1 MPHTCSYSFFYLFL
15 LLKKPCLRWWNHSS
29 MSLFWNAIVLT
40 GDQAQSCKSRYLSCE
55 KRETLRSTKQSKK
68 EFDLPSLA
76 ESCEKRETL
85 RSTKQ
90 SKKEFDLPSLAEN
103 CEKREMLC
111 STRHACKTRIHSSL
125 EQQFF
130 LKCCC
135 SSGWIWTVTKIYW
148 WDWWWESEIH
158 GLHCEM
164 G

>member
-1 MPHTCSYSFFYLFL
+1 
-15 LLKKPCLRWWNHSS
+15 
-29 MSLFWNAIVLT
+29 MSLFWESIVLT

-111 STRHACKTRIHSSL
+111 STMRC
-125 EQQFF
+125 
-130 LKCCC
+130 
-135 SSGWIWTVTKIYW
+135 
-148 WDWWWESEIH
+148 
-158 GLHCEM
+158 
-164 G
+164 

>member
-1 MPHTCSYSFFYLFL
+1 MPHTCSYSFIYHFL
-15 LLKKPCLRWWNHSS
+15 LQKKPCLRWWNHSS
-29 MSLFWNAIVLT
+29 MSLFWNAIVLAE
-40 GDQAQSCKSRYLSCE
+40 GQAESSCKSRYL
-55 KRETLRSTKQSKK
+55 
-68 EFDLPSLA
+68 
-76 ESCEKRETL
+76 SCEKRETL

>member
-1 MPHTCSYSFFYLFL
+1 MYLICASYMQLVSFIYHFL
-15 LLKKPCLRWWNHSS
+15 LQKQPCLRAWNHSS

-55 KRETLRSTKQSKK
+55 KRETLRSTRQSTKQ
-68 EFDLPSLA
+68 FDLPSPV
-76 ESCEKRETL
+76 ES
-85 RSTKQ
+85 
-90 SKKEFDLPSLAEN
+90 

-111 STRHACKTRIHSSL
+111 SAMCCWSTRIHSSL
-125 EQQFF
+125 EQLSF

-148 WDWWWESEIH
+148 WDWWWELEIH
-158 GLHCEM
+158 GLHCEI

>member
-76 ESCEKRETL
+76 ESCEKRE
-85 RSTKQ
+85 
-90 SKKEFDLPSLAEN
+90 
-103 CEKREMLC
+103 MLC
-111 STRHACKTRIHSSL
+111 SAMCCWSTRIHSSL
-125 EQQFF
+125 EQLSF
-130 LKCCC
+130 LKCCS
-135 SSGWIWTVTKIYW
+135 SSGWIWT
-148 WDWWWESEIH
+148 DQDSLM
-158 GLHCEM
+158 GLIVGVRHTRFTLRW
-164 G
+164 

>member
-1 MPHTCSYSFFYLFL
+1 MQLFFFSPSFLQ
-15 LLKKPCLRWWNHSS
+15 KKPCLRWWNHSS
-29 MSLFWNAIVLT
+29 MSLFWESIVLT

-68 EFDLPSLA
+68 QFDLPSLT
-76 ESCEKRETL
+76 ES
-85 RSTKQ
+85 
-90 SKKEFDLPSLAEN
+90 

-135 SSGWIWTVTKIYW
+135 SSGWIWTDQYSLIGLMVGVRHTWFALWDRIILCIY
-148 WDWWWESEIH
+148 
-158 GLHCEM
+158 
-164 G
+164 